1 MWNIEDDSRAMPI
14 GYLNVDKPSQ
24 WTSSDV
30 VAKLRGAFNLRK
42 RKVKIGHGGTLDP
55 LATGVLPI
63 CIGSAT
69 RLADYVLNSNKAYQM
84 RIKLGVATDTY
95 DSQGD
100 VVSESDASDVGID
113 DLNDVLDR
121 FRGVFSQ
128 LPPLYSAI
136 KKNGR
141 PLYSIARS
149 GGSVEREPRT
159 VEVYKL
165 RITDWEPPDADLY
178 VECAKGFYARS
189 LANDIGELLG
199 CGAHVTSLQRVR
211 SGRFNIDQSVSLDE
225 LLGLAENDEWTQ
237 HLLPVDFVI
246 QEMPSVT
253 VGADQAIDFMH
264 GRRVVTAPC
273 INENRN
279 DNRIRVY
286 DPDGEMIG
294 LARIDRSGAFL
305 HPTLVIRNLNVVLSK
320 W

>member
-1 MWNIEDDSRAMPI
+1 MWDIKDTSTQMPI
-14 GYLNVDKPSQ
+14 GYLNVDKPSE

-69 RLADYVLNSNKAYQM
+69 RLADYVLNENKTYQM
-84 RIKLGVATDTY
+84 RIRLGVATDTY

-100 VVSESDASDVGID
+100 IVSESDASGVEID
-113 DLNDVLDR
+113 DLNDALNQ
-121 FRGVFSQ
+121 FRGVFPQ
-128 LPPLYSAI
+128 LPPMYSAI
-136 KKNGR
+136 KKNGQ
-141 PLYSIARS
+141 PLYSIARR
-149 GGSVEREPRT
+149 GGSVDREPRT

-165 RITDWEPPDADLY
+165 RITHWEPPDVELY
-178 VECAKGFYARS
+178 LECAKGFYARS
-189 LANDIGELLG
+189 LANDIGELLR

-211 SGRFNIDQSVSLDE
+211 SGRFKIDQSVSLDE
-225 LLGLAENDEWTQ
+225 LLHLAGEDEWTQ

-253 VGADQAIDFMH
+253 ISADQAIDFMH
-264 GRRVVTAPC
+264 GRRVALSHFTDKDKS
-273 INENRN
+273 

-286 DPDGEMIG
+286 DPDGQMIG
-294 LARIDRSGAFL
+294 LARIDRLDGFL
-305 HPTLVIRNLNVVLSK
+305 HPTLVIRNLNVALSN
-320 W
+320 

>member
-1 MWNIEDDSRAMPI
+1 MWDIKDTSTQMPI
-14 GYLNVDKPSQ
+14 GYLNVDKPSE

-55 LATGVLPI
+55 LATGVLPV

-69 RLADYVLNSNKAYQM
+69 RLADYVLNETKTYQM
-84 RIKLGVATDTY
+84 RIRLGVATDTY

-100 VVSESDASDVGID
+100 VVSESDASGVEID
-113 DLNDVLDR
+113 DLNDVLNQ
-121 FRGVFSQ
+121 FLGVFSQ
-128 LPPLYSAI
+128 LPPMYSAI
-136 KKNGR
+136 KKNGQ
-141 PLYSIARS
+141 PLYSIARR
-149 GGSVEREPRT
+149 GGSVDREPRT
-159 VEVYKL
+159 VEVYEL
-165 RITDWEPPDADLY
+165 RITHWELPDVELY

-211 SGRFNIDQSVSLDE
+211 SGRFKIDQSVSLDE
-225 LLGLAENDEWTQ
+225 LLHLAGEDEWTE

-253 VGADQAIDFMH
+253 ISADQAIDFMH
-264 GRRVVTAPC
+264 GRRVAPSHFTD
-273 INENRN
+273 NDKS

-286 DPDGEMIG
+286 DPDGQMIG
-294 LARIDRSGAFL
+294 LARIDRFDGFL
-305 HPTLVIRNLNVVLSK
+305 HPTLVIRNLNVAISN
-320 W
+320 

>member
-1 MWNIEDDSRAMPI
+1 MWDIKDTSTQMPI
-14 GYLNVDKPSQ
+14 GYLNVDKPSE

-69 RLADYVLNSNKAYQM
+69 RLADYVLNGNKTYQM
-84 RIKLGVATDTY
+84 RIRLGVATDTY

-100 VVSESDASDVGID
+100 VVSESDASGVEID
-113 DLNDVLDR
+113 DLNDVLNQ

-128 LPPLYSAI
+128 LPPMYSAI
-136 KKNGR
+136 KKNGQ
-141 PLYSIARS
+141 PLYSIARR
-149 GGSVEREPRT
+149 GGSVDREPRT
-159 VEVYKL
+159 VEVYEL
-165 RITDWEPPDADLY
+165 RITHWEPPHVELY

-199 CGAHVTSLQRVR
+199 CGAHVTSLQRVS
-211 SGRFNIDQSVSLDE
+211 SGRFKIDQSVSLDE
-225 LLGLAENDEWTQ
+225 LLHLAGEDEWTE

-253 VGADQAIDFMH
+253 ISADQAIDFMH
-264 GRRVVTAPC
+264 GRRVAPSHFTD
-273 INENRN
+273 NDKN

-294 LARIDRSGAFL
+294 LARIDRLDGFL
-305 HPTLVIRNLNVVLSK
+305 HPTLVIRNLNVAISN
-320 W
+320 

>member
-1 MWNIEDDSRAMPI
+1 MWDIKDTSTQMPI
-14 GYLNVDKPSQ
+14 GYLNVDKPSE

-42 RKVKIGHGGTLDP
+42 RNVKIGHGGTLDP

-69 RLADYVLNSNKAYQM
+69 RLADYVLNGNKTYQM
-84 RIKLGVATDTY
+84 RIRLGVATDTY

-100 VVSESDASDVGID
+100 VVSESDASGVEID
-113 DLNDVLDR
+113 DLNDVLNQ

-128 LPPLYSAI
+128 LPPMYSAI
-136 KKNGR
+136 KKNGQ
-141 PLYSIARS
+141 PLYSIARR
-149 GGSVEREPRT
+149 GGSVDREPRT
-159 VEVYKL
+159 VEVYEL
-165 RITDWEPPDADLY
+165 RITHWELPDVELY

-211 SGRFNIDQSVSLDE
+211 SGRFKIDQSVSLDE
-225 LLGLAENDEWTQ
+225 LLHLAGEDEWTE
-237 HLLPVDFVI
+237 HLLPVDFII

-253 VGADQAIDFMH
+253 ISADQAIDFMH
-264 GRRVVTAPC
+264 GRRVAPSHFTD
-273 INENRN
+273 NDKS

-294 LARIDRSGAFL
+294 LARIDRLDGFL
-305 HPTLVIRNLNVVLSK
+305 HPTLVIRNLNVAISN
-320 W
+320 

>member
-1 MWNIEDDSRAMPI
+1 MWDIKDTSTQMPI
-14 GYLNVDKPSQ
+14 GYLNVDKPSE

-69 RLADYVLNSNKAYQM
+69 RLADYVLNGNKTYQM
-84 RIKLGVATDTY
+84 HIRLGVATDTY

-100 VVSESDASDVGID
+100 VVSESDASGVEID
-113 DLNDVLDR
+113 DLNDVLSQ

-128 LPPLYSAI
+128 LPPMYSAI
-136 KKNGR
+136 KKNGQ
-141 PLYSIARS
+141 PLYSIARR
-149 GGSVEREPRT
+149 GGSVDREPRT
-159 VEVYKL
+159 VEVYEL
-165 RITDWEPPDADLY
+165 RITHWEPPDVELY

-211 SGRFNIDQSVSLDE
+211 SGRFKIDQSVSLDE
-225 LLGLAENDEWTQ
+225 LLHLAGEDEWTE

-246 QEMPSVT
+246 QEMPSVII
-253 VGADQAIDFMH
+253 GADQAIDFMH
-264 GRRVVTAPC
+264 GRRVAKSHFTD
-273 INENRN
+273 E
-279 DNRIRVY
+279 DKSDKRIRVY

-294 LARIDRSGAFL
+294 LARIDRLDGFL
-305 HPTLVIRNLNVVLSK
+305 HPTLVIRNLNVAISN
-320 W
+320 

>member
-1 MWNIEDDSRAMPI
+1 MWDIKDTSTQMPI
-14 GYLNVDKPSQ
+14 GYLNVDKPSE

-69 RLADYVLNSNKAYQM
+69 RLADYVLNGNKTYQM
-84 RIKLGVATDTY
+84 RIRLGVATDTY

-100 VVSESDASDVGID
+100 VVSESDASGVEID
-113 DLNDVLDR
+113 DLNDVLNQ

-128 LPPLYSAI
+128 LPPMYSAI
-136 KKNGR
+136 KKNGQ
-141 PLYSIARS
+141 PLYSIARR
-149 GGSVEREPRT
+149 GGSVDREPRT
-159 VEVYKL
+159 VEVYEL
-165 RITDWEPPDADLY
+165 RITHWEPPHVELY

-211 SGRFNIDQSVSLDE
+211 SGRFKIDQSVSLDE
-225 LLGLAENDEWTQ
+225 LLHLTGEDEWTE

-253 VGADQAIDFMH
+253 ISADQAIDFMH
-264 GRRVVTAPC
+264 GRRVAPSHFTD
-273 INENRN
+273 NDKS

-294 LARIDRSGAFL
+294 LARIDGLDGFL
-305 HPTLVIRNLNVVLSK
+305 RPTLVIRNLNVALSN
-320 W
+320 

>member
-1 MWNIEDDSRAMPI
+1 MWDIKDTSTQMPI
-14 GYLNVDKPSQ
+14 GYLNVDKPSE

-42 RKVKIGHGGTLDP
+42 RNVKIGHGGTLDP

-69 RLADYVLNSNKAYQM
+69 RLADYMLNGNKTYQM
-84 RIKLGVATDTY
+84 RIRLGVATDTY

-100 VVSESDASDVGID
+100 IVSESDASGVEID
-113 DLNDVLDR
+113 DLNDVLNQ

-128 LPPLYSAI
+128 LPPMYSAI
-136 KKNGR
+136 KKNGQ
-141 PLYSIARS
+141 PLYSIARR
-149 GGSVEREPRT
+149 GGSVDREPRT
-159 VEVYKL
+159 VEVYEL
-165 RITDWEPPDADLY
+165 RITHWEPPDVELY

-211 SGRFNIDQSVSLDE
+211 SGRFKIDQSVSLDE
-225 LLGLAENDEWTQ
+225 LLHLTGEDEWTE

-253 VGADQAIDFMH
+253 ISADQAIDFMH
-264 GRRVVTAPC
+264 GRRVAPSHFTDKDK
-273 INENRN
+273 N

-294 LARIDRSGAFL
+294 LARIDRLDGFL
-305 HPTLVIRNLNVVLSK
+305 HPTLVIRNLNVAISN
-320 W
+320 

>member
-1 MWNIEDDSRAMPI
+1 MWDIKDTSTQMPI
-14 GYLNVDKPSQ
+14 GYLNVDKPSE

-69 RLADYVLNSNKAYQM
+69 RLADYVLNGNKTYQM
-84 RIKLGVATDTY
+84 RIRLGVATDTY

-100 VVSESDASDVGID
+100 VVSESDASGVEID
-113 DLNDVLDR
+113 DLNDVLNQ

-128 LPPLYSAI
+128 LPPMYSAI
-136 KKNGR
+136 KKNGQ
-141 PLYSIARS
+141 PLYSIARR
-149 GGSVEREPRT
+149 GGSVDREPRT
-159 VEVYKL
+159 VEVYEL
-165 RITDWEPPDADLY
+165 RITHWEPPGMELY

-211 SGRFNIDQSVSLDE
+211 SGRFKIDQSISLDE
-225 LLGLAENDEWTQ
+225 LLHLAGEDEWTE

-253 VGADQAIDFMH
+253 ISADQAIDFMH
-264 GRRVVTAPC
+264 GRRVAPSHFTDKDK
-273 INENRN
+273 N

-294 LARIDRSGAFL
+294 LARIDRLDGFL
-305 HPTLVIRNLNVVLSK
+305 HPTLVIRNLNVAISN
-320 W
+320 

>member
-1 MWNIEDDSRAMPI
+1 MWDIKDTSTQMPI
-14 GYLNVDKPSQ
+14 GYLNVDKPSE

-69 RLADYVLNSNKAYQM
+69 RLADYVLNGSKTYQM
-84 RIKLGVATDTY
+84 RIRLGVATDTY

-100 VVSESDASDVGID
+100 VVSESDASGVEID
-113 DLNDVLDR
+113 DLNDVLNQ

-128 LPPLYSAI
+128 LPPMYSAI
-136 KKNGR
+136 KKNGQ
-141 PLYSIARS
+141 PLYSIARR
-149 GGSVEREPRT
+149 GGSVDREPRT
-159 VEVYKL
+159 VEVYEL
-165 RITDWEPPDADLY
+165 HITHWEPPDMELY

-199 CGAHVTSLQRVR
+199 CGAHVTSLQRFR
-211 SGRFNIDQSVSLDE
+211 SGRFKIDQSVSLDE
-225 LLGLAENDEWTQ
+225 LLRLAGEDEWTE

-253 VGADQAIDFMH
+253 IGADQAVDFMH
-264 GRRVVTAPC
+264 GRRVAPSHFTD
-273 INENRN
+273 NDKS

-294 LARIDRSGAFL
+294 LARIDRLDGFL
-305 HPTLVIRNLNVVLSK
+305 HPTLVIRNLNVAISN
-320 W
+320 

>member
-1 MWNIEDDSRAMPI
+1 MWDIQDTSRQMPI
-14 GYLNVDKPSQ
+14 GYLNVDKPSE

-30 VAKLRGAFNLRK
+30 VAKLRSAFNLRK

-55 LATGVLPI
+55 LATGVLPV

-69 RLADYVLNSNKAYQM
+69 RLADYVLNGNKAYQM

-100 VVSESDASDVGID
+100 VVSESDASGVEID
-113 DLNDVLDR
+113 DLNDALDQ

-128 LPPLYSAI
+128 LPPMYSAI
-136 KKNGR
+136 KKNGQ
-141 PLYSIARS
+141 PLYSIARR
-149 GGSVEREPRT
+149 GESVDREPRT
-159 VEVYKL
+159 VEVYEL
-165 RITDWEPPDADLY
+165 CITRWKPPDVELY

-189 LANDIGELLG
+189 LANDIGELL
-199 CGAHVTSLQRVR
+199 CRGAHVTSLQRVR
-211 SGRFNIDQSVSLDE
+211 SGRFKIDQSVSLDE
-225 LLGLAENDEWTQ
+225 LLSLAGEDEWTQ

-253 VGADQAIDFMH
+253 ISADQAIDFMH
-264 GRRVVTAPC
+264 GRRVATSHFTDKDKS
-273 INENRN
+273 

-294 LARIDRSGAFL
+294 LGRIDGADRFL
-305 HPTLVIRNLNVVLSK
+305 HPTLVIRNFNVALSN
-320 W
+320 

>member
-1 MWNIEDDSRAMPI
+1 MWDIKDTSTQMPI
-14 GYLNVDKPSQ
+14 GYLNVDKPSE

-69 RLADYVLNSNKAYQM
+69 RLADYVLNGNKTYQM
-84 RIKLGVATDTY
+84 RIRLGVATDTY

-100 VVSESDASDVGID
+100 VVSESDASGVEID
-113 DLNDVLDR
+113 DLNDVLNQ

-128 LPPLYSAI
+128 LPPMYSAI
-136 KKNGR
+136 KKNGQ
-141 PLYSIARS
+141 PLYSIARR
-149 GGSVEREPRT
+149 GGSVDREPRT
-159 VEVYKL
+159 VEVYEL
-165 RITDWEPPDADLY
+165 RITHWEPPDVELY

-211 SGRFNIDQSVSLDE
+211 SGRFKIDQSVSLDE
-225 LLGLAENDEWTQ
+225 LLHLAGEDEWTK

-253 VGADQAIDFMH
+253 ISADQAIDFMH
-264 GRRVVTAPC
+264 GRRVAKPRFTDKDKS
-273 INENRN
+273 

-294 LARIDRSGAFL
+294 LARIDRLDGFL
-305 HPTLVIRNLNVVLSK
+305 HPTLVIRNLNVAISN
-320 W
+320 

>member
-1 MWNIEDDSRAMPI
+1 MWDIKDTSRQMPI
-14 GYLNVDKPSQ
+14 GYLNVDKPSE

-55 LATGVLPI
+55 LATGVLPV

-69 RLADYVLNSNKAYQM
+69 RLADYVLNGNKAYQM
-84 RIKLGVATDTY
+84 RIRLGVATDTY

-100 VVSESDASDVGID
+100 VVSESDASGVEID
-113 DLNDVLDR
+113 DLNDALDQ

-128 LPPLYSAI
+128 LPPMYSAI
-136 KKNGR
+136 KKNGQ
-141 PLYSIARS
+141 PLYSIARR
-149 GGSVEREPRT
+149 GESVDREPRA
-159 VEVYKL
+159 VEVYEL
-165 RITDWEPPDADLY
+165 YITHWKPPDVELY

-199 CGAHVTSLQRVR
+199 RGAHVTSLQRVR
-211 SGRFNIDQSVSLDE
+211 SGRFKIDQSVSLDE
-225 LLGLAENDEWTQ
+225 LLSLAEEDEWTQ

-253 VGADQAIDFMH
+253 ISADQSIDFMH
-264 GRRVVTAPC
+264 GRRVATSHFTDKDKS
-273 INENRN
+273 

-294 LARIDRSGAFL
+294 LGRIDGVDRFL
-305 HPTLVIRNLNVVLSK
+305 HPTLVIRNFNVALSN
-320 W
+320 

>member
-1 MWNIEDDSRAMPI
+1 MWDIKDTSTQMPI
-14 GYLNVDKPSQ
+14 GYLNVDKPCE

-42 RKVKIGHGGTLDP
+42 RNVKIGHGGTLDP

-69 RLADYVLNSNKAYQM
+69 RLADYVLNGNKTYQM
-84 RIKLGVATDTY
+84 RIRLGVATDTY

-100 VVSESDASDVGID
+100 IVSESDASGVEID
-113 DLNDVLDR
+113 DLNDVLNQ

-128 LPPLYSAI
+128 LPPMYSAI
-136 KKNGR
+136 KKNGQ
-141 PLYSIARS
+141 PLYSIARR
-149 GGSVEREPRT
+149 GGSVDREPRT
-159 VEVYKL
+159 VEVYEL
-165 RITDWEPPDADLY
+165 RITHWEPPDVELY

-211 SGRFNIDQSVSLDE
+211 SGRFKIDQSVSLDE
-225 LLGLAENDEWTQ
+225 LLHLAGEDEWTQ

-253 VGADQAIDFMH
+253 ISADQAIDFMH
-264 GRRVVTAPC
+264 GRRVAPSHFTD
-273 INENRN
+273 NDKS

-294 LARIDRSGAFL
+294 LARIDRLDGFL
-305 HPTLVIRNLNVVLSK
+305 HPTLVIRNLNVAISN
-320 W
+320 

>member
-1 MWNIEDDSRAMPI
+1 MWDIKDTSTQMPI
-14 GYLNVDKPSQ
+14 GYLNVDKPSE

-42 RKVKIGHGGTLDP
+42 RNVKIGHGGTLDP

-69 RLADYVLNSNKAYQM
+69 RLADYVLNGNKTYQM
-84 RIKLGVATDTY
+84 RIRLGVATDTY

-100 VVSESDASDVGID
+100 VVSESDASGVEID
-113 DLNDVLDR
+113 DLNDVLNQ

-128 LPPLYSAI
+128 LPPMYSAI
-136 KKNGR
+136 KKNGQ
-141 PLYSIARS
+141 PLYSIARR
-149 GGSVEREPRT
+149 GGSVDREPRT
-159 VEVYKL
+159 VEVYEL
-165 RITDWEPPDADLY
+165 RITHWEPPHVELY

-199 CGAHVTSLQRVR
+199 CGAHVTSLQRVS
-211 SGRFNIDQSVSLDE
+211 SGRFKIDQSVSLDE
-225 LLGLAENDEWTQ
+225 LLHLAGEDEWTE
-237 HLLPVDFVI
+237 HLLPVDFII

-253 VGADQAIDFMH
+253 ISADQAIDFMH
-264 GRRVVTAPC
+264 GRRVAPSHFTD
-273 INENRN
+273 NDKS

-294 LARIDRSGAFL
+294 LARIDRLDGFL
-305 HPTLVIRNLNVVLSK
+305 HPTLVIRNLNVAISN
-320 W
+320 